1 MEYYLVKQ
9 DTRIENGILISPAAL
24 KPESHAVTGV
34 FSRDRRFLDYYE
46 GERLLVSEELKLV
59 LEKYN
64 NKLVWH
70 VCAFVDTEKQE
81 QKVYF
86 FTEQVP
92 VVSCISEKTEYNKRR
107 QVRHLVLERSK
118 IGGCRYFYV
127 RNNKEQF
134 LIFRQDV
141 AESILR
147 RNFYGI
153 SLERAAIVT
162 EGVQLKKQVI

>member
-1 MEYYLVKQ
+1 M
-9 DTRIENGILISPAAL
+9 
-24 KPESHAVTGV
+24 
-34 FSRDRRFLDYYE
+34 
-46 GERLLVSEELKLV
+46 
-59 LEKYN
+59 
-64 NKLVWH
+64 
-70 VCAFVDTEKQE
+70 
-81 QKVYF
+81 
-86 FTEQVP
+86 
-92 VVSCISEKTEYNKRR
+92 
-107 QVRHLVLERSK
+107 ERSK

-162 EGVQLKKQVI
+162 EGVQSKKQVI